1 MEKPLVPVT
10 AVAELDYCPR
20 SFWYQIAFGRRKLSN
35 EHIEEGLEQDEA
47 RLERS
52 DSPDV
57 IYGVRAFSEALGLTG
72 YVDAVMKVGDEF
84 VPVDYKKGKKKESET
99 DRLILCALAMC
110 LEESSGQTI
119 NRGYL
124 YYTGSRSQVEVEFTP
139 ALREKVKEVAAR
151 AWNILESEEPPLPAN
166 DRRCHGCSF
175 EPYCVPDYL
184 EAMKEGRA
192 GVLPDLAFGR
202 VLYVDEPGTY
212 IRKKGQEIQITL
224 NDETLG
230 RFPAGSF
237 EQVILV
243 GNVNVSSSAM
253 RFFMREGIDLVFM
266 SAHGRF
272 QGRLQP
278 QSPRNTML
286 RIAQFQRWQDEAF
299 SIQMCRAFVIGKVRN
314 MRILLQRQLRKL
326 GLSALMEANNAM
338 AFALKLADRSMSKQL
353 LLGIEGT
360 ATAAYFRGLSE
371 LFALEGFKFPTR
383 TRRPPLD
390 PVNALL
396 SFLYYL
402 LAKDAESALAA
413 AGLDPYLG
421 FYHSP
426 KYGRPAL
433 ALDLMEEFRPVIA
446 DSVALTLI
454 RKRILNPDDF
464 KCTLGVWEIRDAAR
478 KKVYRTYEERLN
490 NVAEHPVL
498 GRKYSARRIIEA
510 QARLMAKVIEGDWPR
525 YEPYTIR

>member
-1 MEKPLVPVT
+1 MEKPLLPVT
-10 AVAELDYCPR
+10 AVAEIRYCPR
-20 SFWYQIAFGRRKLSN
+20 SFWYQVAFGRRKLSN
-35 EHIEEGLEQDEA
+35 EHVEEGLEQDEA
-47 RLERS
+47 RLERT

-72 YVDAVMKVGDEF
+72 YVDAVMKEGEEL
-84 VPVDYKKGKKKESET
+84 VPVDYKRGKKKESET

-110 LEESSGQTI
+110 IEESTSQAVR
-119 NRGYL
+119 RGYL
-124 YYTGSRSQVEVEFTP
+124 YYTSSRTQVEVSFTDEMRGRV
-139 ALREKVKEVAAR
+139 REITRR
-151 AWNILESEEPPLPAN
+151 AWEILEAGEPPEAMN
-166 DRRCHGCSF
+166 DSRCRGCSF

-184 EAMKEGRA
+184 EAMKGGRP

-202 VLYVDEPGTY
+202 VLYVDEPGAY
-212 IRKKGQEIQITL
+212 IRKKGQEIHITL
-224 NDETLG
+224 KEETIG
-230 RFPAGSF
+230 RFPTDSF
-237 EQVILV
+237 EQIILV
-243 GNVNVSSSAM
+243 GNVNASSSAM

-272 QGRLQP
+272 QGRLQA
-278 QSPRNTML
+278 QNPRNTML
-286 RIAQFQRWQDEAF
+286 RIAQFHRWRDETFA
-299 SIQMCRAFVIGKVRN
+299 IDICRAFVLGKVRN
-314 MRILLQRQLRKL
+314 MRILLQRQFRKL
-326 GLSALMEANNAM
+326 GLAVLKEADDAM
-338 AFALKLADRSMSKQL
+338 AFALKLAPRSESKSL

-360 ATAAYFRGLSE
+360 ATAAYFKGLAE
-371 LFALEGFKFPTR
+371 LFSLEGFQFPTR
-383 TRRPPLD
+383 TKRPPLD

-413 AGLDPYLG
+413 AGLDPFLG

-446 DSVALTLI
+446 DSVAITLI
-454 RKRILNPDDF
+454 RKRILTQEDF

-478 KKVYRTYEERLN
+478 KKVYKTYEERLN
-490 NVAEHPVL
+490 SVAEHPVL

>member
-1 MEKPLVPVT
+1 MT
-10 AVAELDYCPR
+10 AVAELEYCPR

-57 IYGVRAFSEALGLTG
+57 IYGARAFSEALGLQG
-72 YVDAVMKVGDEF
+72 YADAVMREGDEL

-99 DRLILCALAMC
+99 DRLILCAIAMC

-124 YYTGSRSQVEVEFTP
+124 YYTASRSRVEVEFTQE
-139 ALREKVKEVAAR
+139 LRARVKEAAAL
-151 AWNILESEEPPLPAN
+151 AWRVLESDQPPPPAN

-184 EAMKEGRA
+184 EAMKEGRP

-202 VLYVDEPGTY
+202 VLYVDEPGAY
-212 IRKKGQEIQITL
+212 VRKKGQEILITL

-230 RFPAGSF
+230 RFPADSF

-243 GNVNVSSSAM
+243 GNVNASSSAM
-253 RFFMREGIDLVFM
+253 RFFMREGIDLVFL

-272 QGRLQP
+272 QGRLQA

-286 RIAQFQRWQDEAF
+286 RIAQFKRWEDDAF
-299 SIQMCRAFVIGKVRN
+299 AAEMCRAFVLGKLRN
-314 MRILLQRQLRKL
+314 MRTLLQRQFRKL
-326 GLSALMEANNAM
+326 GLAVLKEADDALG
-338 AFALKLADRSMSKQL
+338 FAIKLAPRAESKSL

-360 ATAAYFRGLSE
+360 ATAAYFKGLAE
-371 LFALEGFKFPTR
+371 LFSLEGFEFPSR

-402 LAKDAESALAA
+402 LAKDVESALAA
-413 AGLDPYLG
+413 AGLDPFLG

-454 RKRILNPDDF
+454 RKKILTQDDF
-464 KCTLGVWEIRDAAR
+464 KCSLGIWEIKDAAR
-478 KKVYRTYEERLN
+478 KKVYRAYEERLN
-490 NVAEHPVL
+490 SVAEHPVL